1 MVSREPTC
9 AAGRE
14 ITCSNPRYES
24 LDRSYCGGLSSANCR
39 PSPDQSHNLKL
50 THYAFAVAVDL
61 VNRATER
68 FTKSKKN
75 CKGAQLKLAATNSKV
90 NSKTNS
96 KAAQHSQE

>member
-1 MVSREPTC
+1 MVAREPTC

-24 LDRSYCGGLSSANCR
+24 LDRRYCGGLSPANCR
-39 PSPDQSHNLKL
+39 PSPDSSHNRKL
-50 THYAFAVAVDL
+50 THDLFAVVVDL
-61 VNRATER
+61 VNRAAAR
-68 FTKSKKN
+68 FTKSKTN

-96 KAAQHSQE
+96 NAA